1 MRSLFVDYTI
11 LKLLHTENSWRTDMP
26 VSLEFITHRVSDSR
40 VQYAAHGIKVD
51 LPLFEIRWAL
61 WM

>member
-11 LKLLHTENSWRTDMP
+11 LKPLHTENSWRTDMP
-26 VSLEFITHRVSDSR
+26 VSFELITHRVSDSR
-40 VQYAAHGIKVD
+40 VQYAANGIKVD

>member
-1 MRSLFVDYTI
+1 
-11 LKLLHTENSWRTDMP
+11 MP